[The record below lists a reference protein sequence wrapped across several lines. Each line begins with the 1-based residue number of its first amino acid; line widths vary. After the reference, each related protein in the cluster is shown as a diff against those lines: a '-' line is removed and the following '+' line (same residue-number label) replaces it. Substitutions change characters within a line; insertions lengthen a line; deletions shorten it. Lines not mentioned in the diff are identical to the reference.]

1 MNLLKAE
8 QWSPYLVGALIGV
21 LSWITFFISNKPIG
35 CSTAFTRTGG
45 MIEKIF
51 RGKKVEDRPYHKKFA
66 PIIDWEWMLVLG
78 VVIGSFL
85 SACLSGKFT
94 WLWVPDFW
102 IEMIGTGGFVR
113 WLIALAGGIIMGFGA
128 RWAGGCTS
136 GHGISGTLQ
145 LALSSWL
152 AALCF
157 FAGGI
162 ASAMLIFHVLI

>member
-1 MNLLKAE
+1 MEFLKAE
-8 QWSPYLVGALIGV
+8 YWSPYLVGALIGV
-21 LSWITFFISNKPIG
+21 LSWITFVISDKPIG
-35 CSTAFTRTGG
+35 CSTAFARTGG

-51 RGKKVEDRPYHKKFA
+51 RGKKAEERPYYKKFA
-66 PIIDWEWMLVLG
+66 PAVDWEWMLVLG
-78 VVIGSFL
+78 VIIGAFL
-85 SACLSGKFT
+85 SALLSGRFA
-94 WLWVPDFW
+94 WQWVPGFW
-102 IEMIGTGGFVR
+102 SETIGTGRFTR
-113 WLIALAGGIIMGFGA
+113 WLPALAGGIVMGFGA

-145 LALSSWL
+145 LAVSSWL